1 MGRNEHREQ
10 MRCQVERLLATD
22 MKVTE
27 WCDRNRVSR
36 QTMYY
41 WLAIFAE
48 DEPELFGGVQN
59 VVDSSKR
66 RWVESTRKNM
76 AASTSLATTKPA
88 EIVIID
94 SGTPAQVKP
103 PKSHETSGQVNK
115 AMHVDIKGASVSI
128 PVGANRA
135 DIENVLTVLASL

>member
-22 MKVTE
+22 LKVTE
-27 WCDRNRVSR
+27 WCDRNRVTR

-41 WLAIFAE
+41 WLAIFAK
-48 DEPELFGGVQN
+48 DKPELFGGAHN
-59 VVDSSKR
+59 VVDPNKR

-103 PKSHETSGQVNK
+103 PKSYETSGEINK
-115 AMHVDIKGASVSI
+115 ALRVDIKGASVSI
-128 PVGANRA
+128 PVGADRT
-135 DIENVLTVLASL
+135 DIENVLVVLASL